1 MRRLAKLY
9 NELLLWAIG
18 EEFGSSNG
26 IGVHERVALSS
37 EKLPEASVDGMCLRG
52 EEVNSAPEMPMG
64 HLYAIGPLWIYVVD
78 RPWGELGYGSPEG

>member
-18 EEFGSSNG
+18 EGVGSCNG
-26 IGVHERVALSS
+26 IDAHERVALASG
-37 EKLPEASVDGMCLRG
+37 KLSEASVDGKRLRG
-52 EEVNSAPEMPMG
+52 EEVSSAREMPMG

-78 RPWGELGYGSPEG
+78 RGIQNRTGS